1 MSIINLKV
9 NGRSVSVD
17 IPDVSAPLLF
27 ILRNDLDLHGP
38 RLGCGLGQCGS
49 CTVIVEGKAIRSCI
63 TPVSSVKEKD
73 ITTLEGLGTPEKPH
87 LIQQA
92 WIDAQAFQCGFCMN
106 GQIMNAKV
114 LLDSKPRPTDAEI
127 RQAMNGVL
135 CRCGTYY
142 RVHDAIKRAIK
153 LTASANGGSTDK
165 GVA

>member
-9 NGRSVSVD
+9 NGRTVSVD
-17 IPDVSAPLLF
+17 IPDASAPLLF

-38 RLGCGLGQCGS
+38 RFGCGLGQCGS
-49 CTVIVEGKAIRSCI
+49 CTVIVEGKAVRSCI
-63 TPVSSVKEKD
+63 TPVSSVKEKA
-73 ITTLEGLGTPEKPH
+73 ITTLEGLGSPEKPH
-87 LIQQA
+87 PIQQA

-114 LLDSKPRPTDAEI
+114 LLDAKPHPTDAEI
-127 RQAMNGVL
+127 RQSMNGVL

-142 RVHDAIKRAIK
+142 RVRDAIQRAIK
-153 LTASANGGSTDK
+153 LTATANGDSDDK